1 MTDFVIILLLIA
13 IVFLVTAEQN
23 LRKRV
28 IKLEQTIDPPN
39 VNALRSRLNNLEHA
53 SKKNAWRID
62 ELEAKRWPVAK
73 PVDGKEVDNG

>member
-1 MTDFVIILLLIA
+1 VSDFAIVLLLIA
-13 IVFLVTAEQN
+13 ILFLVTAEKN

-28 IKLEQTIDPPN
+28 IKLEKTIDPPN

-73 PVDGKEVDNG
+73 PVNETEGGK